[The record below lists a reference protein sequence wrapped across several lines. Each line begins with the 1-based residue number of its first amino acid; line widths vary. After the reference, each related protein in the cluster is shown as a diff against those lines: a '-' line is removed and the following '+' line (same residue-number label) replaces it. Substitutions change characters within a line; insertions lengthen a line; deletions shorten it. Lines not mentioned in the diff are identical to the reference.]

1 MIDRPGCVY
10 YNKIY
15 YLEFSAAKSGFK
27 KGGVGLAKEILLTQ
41 KGLEKLEA
49 ELEELKGVK
58 RKEVSEKIKV
68 ALSFGDLSENSEYDE
83 AKNEQAIVEAR
94 IADIEAMLKRVKV
107 IDESELSNENIHIGS
122 KVELRVTNPATGTSQ
137 IVNYKIVGS
146 NEADPLEGS
155 ISDESAVGK
164 ALLNHKTGDV
174 VEVEVPAG
182 IMKYEVLAIS
192 K

>member
-1 MIDRPGCVY
+1 MTN
-10 YNKIY
+10 NKQ
-15 YLEFSAAKSGFK
+15 
-27 KGGVGLAKEILLTQ
+27 ILLT
-41 KGLEKLEA
+41 KDGLEKLKA
-49 ELEELKGVK
+49 ELDELKTVK

-107 IDESELSNENIHIGS
+107 IDESELSSENIHIGS
-122 KVELRVTNPATGTSQ
+122 KAELRVTNPATGESQ

-146 NEADPLEGS
+146 NEVDPINGC

-164 ALLNHKTGDV
+164 ALLGHSIGERVK
-174 VEVEVPAG
+174 VEVPAG
-182 IMKYEVLAIS
+182 TMEYEVLTIS